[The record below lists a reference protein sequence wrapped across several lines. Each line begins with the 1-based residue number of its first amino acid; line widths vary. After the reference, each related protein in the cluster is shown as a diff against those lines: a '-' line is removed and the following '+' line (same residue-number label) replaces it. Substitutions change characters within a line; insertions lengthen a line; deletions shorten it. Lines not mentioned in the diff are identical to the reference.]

1 MRLMVDSES
10 KIKGIKMGD
19 EIAAGTMVSTS
30 IKRLHD
36 TIKEFNKQS
45 EKYSNRMFWLTVAIF
60 GLTLVM
66 AVLVAV
72 QIALMLKP

>member
-10 KIKGIKMGD
+10 KIKSIEMVD
-19 EIAAGTMVSTS
+19 ELIARAMVRAS
-30 IKRLHD
+30 IKSLHD